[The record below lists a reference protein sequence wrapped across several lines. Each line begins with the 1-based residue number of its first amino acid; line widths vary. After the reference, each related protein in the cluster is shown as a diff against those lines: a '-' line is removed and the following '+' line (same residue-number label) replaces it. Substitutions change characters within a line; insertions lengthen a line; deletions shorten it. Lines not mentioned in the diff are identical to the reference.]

1 MSDAYNG
8 EKQTAN
14 KELWEEG
21 FEGASMD
28 AVPDGSEREKRKEIY
43 SYTAPWTTYAMA
55 WCRRPDDNGRFKI
68 AVGSYI
74 EEYTNQ
80 FQIIQLQPQP
90 KPPSEEDLSKPAEE
104 YNASF
109 KKVGQF
115 DHPYPATK
123 VMWAPAQS

>member
-1 MSDAYNG
+1 MKLYSIIG
-8 EKQTAN
+8 T
-14 KELWEEG
+14 
-21 FEGASMD
+21 
-28 AVPDGSEREKRKEIY
+28 VPPDGREREKRKEIY

-80 FQIIQLQPQP
+80 FQIIQLQPHP
-90 KPPSEEDLSKPAEE
+90 KPPSEEDKDLTKPESE
-104 YNASF
+104 YNSSF

-123 VMWAPAQS
+123 VIIVQMCIYIIN